1 MKWRSK
7 QQQRLSSSD
16 RENELAAENARLKRQ
31 QAEQG
36 AIYPAKGRDIFR
48 DSPEMKYAFLEKHQ
62 AEFSIKIMC
71 SVFATAGMS
80 GIRDE

>member
-16 RENELAAENARLKRQ
+16 RENELAAENARLKRR

-62 AEFSIKIMC
+62 AEFSIKIRC
-71 SVFATAGMS
+71 SVLATAGMS